1 MADPAVVPQASHPK
15 LEELLRHI
23 VALLEKHR
31 LVETLVERDQTSPRH
46 ELIESLVHRQHLVE
60 LQRKLSS
67 LHPADVAYLLEAL
80 PQEDRLL
87 IWRQIDD
94 ERSGDVLLEVSDAVR
109 GSLVE
114 ILERSE
120 LLRVLGSLDAD
131 DLAELADTIT
141 EDVLA
146 DVSRNLP
153 ARDRDWLQTTM
164 AYPEDR
170 VGRLMSQ
177 DVLTVRESQRV
188 EQVLRLL
195 RGREDLPPNT
205 DSLFVVDARHQLKG
219 VLPLR
224 ALLLNDPERP
234 VGELKLTD
242 PVVFDADEA
251 ADDAARAFERYDLIS
266 APVVNERGKLLGRL
280 TVDAVVDF
288 IREESEEDALNR
300 AGLRGDEDLFAPIW
314 DSARNRWLWLSV
326 NLCTAFVASRAIG
339 LFEGTIS
346 QIVALATLMP
356 IVAGIGGNSGNQT
369 TALVVR
375 GLALGEI
382 TPDNKRYLVLKEL
395 GVGLMNG
402 LVWGACV
409 GLFAYLLYWNLPLG
423 LVMAA
428 AMLLNLL
435 LAALV
440 GVAIPLI
447 LHRIGRDP
455 ALGSS
460 VLLTFITDG
469 MGFFIFLGLAT
480 LFLVMW
486 MSLNG
491 LWRRIPYEPK
501 FVSGLLLRHFRRLRR
516 FGAVVGSG
524 RSSAV
529 GGPRRGDGRAAR
541 DSDGGARLS
550 DASPISRGARGP
562 DARGFEPETAQRRC
576 GPSRLP

>member
-234 VGELKLTD
+234 AGELKLTD

-480 LFLVMW
+480 LFLV
-486 MSLNG
+486 
-491 LWRRIPYEPK
+491 
-501 FVSGLLLRHFRRLRR
+501 
-516 FGAVVGSG
+516 
-524 RSSAV
+524 
-529 GGPRRGDGRAAR
+529 
-541 DSDGGARLS
+541 
-550 DASPISRGARGP
+550 
-562 DARGFEPETAQRRC
+562 
-576 GPSRLP
+576 

>member
-1 MADPAVVPQASHPK
+1 M
-15 LEELLRHI
+15 
-23 VALLEKHR
+23 
-31 LVETLVERDQTSPRH
+31 
-46 ELIESLVHRQHLVE
+46 
-60 LQRKLSS
+60 
-67 LHPADVAYLLEAL
+67 
-80 PQEDRLL
+80 
-87 IWRQIDD
+87 
-94 ERSGDVLLEVSDAVR
+94 
-109 GSLVE
+109 
-114 ILERSE
+114 
-120 LLRVLGSLDAD
+120 
-131 DLAELADTIT
+131 
-141 EDVLA
+141 
-146 DVSRNLP
+146 
-153 ARDRDWLQTTM
+153 
-164 AYPEDR
+164 
-170 VGRLMSQ
+170 
-177 DVLTVRESQRV
+177 
-188 EQVLRLL
+188 
-195 RGREDLPPNT
+195 
-205 DSLFVVDARHQLKG
+205 VDARHQLKG

-224 ALLLNDPERP
+224 ALLLNDPARR

-242 PVVFDADEA
+242 PVVFGADEA
-251 ADDAARAFERYDLIS
+251 AADAARAFERYDLIS
-266 APVVNERGKLLGRL
+266 APVVNERSKLLGRL

-339 LFEGTIS
+339 LFENTIS

-382 TPDNKRYLVLKEL
+382 TPDNKGYLVLKEL

-402 LVWGACV
+402 LVWGATV

-440 GVAIPLI
+440 GVAIPLL

-480 LFLVMW
+480 LFLV
-486 MSLNG
+486 
-491 LWRRIPYEPK
+491 
-501 FVSGLLLRHFRRLRR
+501 
-516 FGAVVGSG
+516 
-524 RSSAV
+524 
-529 GGPRRGDGRAAR
+529 
-541 DSDGGARLS
+541 
-550 DASPISRGARGP
+550 
-562 DARGFEPETAQRRC
+562 
-576 GPSRLP
+576 

>member
-1 MADPAVVPQASHPK
+1 MNVTDPTVVLQASQPK
-15 LEELLRHI
+15 LEDLLRQI
-23 VALLEKHR
+23 VKLLEKHR

-46 ELIESLVHRQHLVE
+46 QLIESLVHRQHVVE
-60 LQRKLSS
+60 LQLKLRS
-67 LHPADVAYLLEAL
+67 LHPADIAYILEAL
-80 PQEDRLL
+80 PQDDRLL
-87 IWRQIDD
+87 IWRQIEE

-109 GSLVE
+109 NALVE
-114 ILERSE
+114 TLERAE
-120 LLRVLGSLDAD
+120 LLRVLEPLDAD
-131 DLAELADTIT
+131 DLAALA
-141 EDVLA
+141 EAVPEPVLA
-146 DVSRNLP
+146 DVSRRLP
-153 ARDRDWLQTTM
+153 TRDRDWLQTTM

-177 DVLTVRESQRV
+177 DVLTVRESQNV

-195 RGREDLPPNT
+195 RGREDLPLNT

-224 ALLLNDPERP
+224 ALLLNDPEQR

-242 PVVFDADEA
+242 PVVFDASDA
-251 ADDAARAFERYDLIS
+251 ADDAARAFERYDLVS
-266 APVVNERGKLLGRL
+266 APVVNGRGKLIGRL

-314 DSARNRWLWLSV
+314 DSARNRWLWLSI
-326 NLCTAFVASRAIG
+326 NLCTAFIASRAIG
-339 LFEGTIS
+339 LFEHAIA
-346 QIVALATLMP
+346 QIVALAALMP

-382 TPDNKRYLVLKEL
+382 TSENKGYLVLKEL

-402 LVWGACV
+402 LVWGATV
-409 GLFAYLLYWNLPLG
+409 GLFAYWLYRNWQLG
-423 LVMAA
+423 VVMAV

-447 LHRIGRDP
+447 LHRLGRDP
-455 ALGSS
+455 AVGSS

-480 LFLVMW
+480 LFL
-486 MSLNG
+486 L
-491 LWRRIPYEPK
+491 
-501 FVSGLLLRHFRRLRR
+501 
-516 FGAVVGSG
+516 
-524 RSSAV
+524 
-529 GGPRRGDGRAAR
+529 
-541 DSDGGARLS
+541 
-550 DASPISRGARGP
+550 
-562 DARGFEPETAQRRC
+562 
-576 GPSRLP
+576 

>member
-205 DSLFVVDARHQLKG
+205 ESLFVVDARHQLKG

-480 LFLVMW
+480 LFLV
-486 MSLNG
+486 
-491 LWRRIPYEPK
+491 
-501 FVSGLLLRHFRRLRR
+501 
-516 FGAVVGSG
+516 
-524 RSSAV
+524 
-529 GGPRRGDGRAAR
+529 
-541 DSDGGARLS
+541 
-550 DASPISRGARGP
+550 
-562 DARGFEPETAQRRC
+562 
-576 GPSRLP
+576 